1 MIRWEVLVTSIVAVI
16 YIFLALWYLKTRN
29 KGSKKMQEVSNII
42 KRGSKIFL
50 IREHK
55 FMGVV
60 ILIIATIIFIF
71 DRTLGTFFIV
81 GAVLSS
87 FSSIVGMS
95 IATSANVKVTASKN
109 IQSGMRIA
117 FMSGLIIST
126 ITTIIGLVGIY
137 AMYSMTDNV
146 QVLYGFG
153 FGAALVAL
161 FLRVGGGIYTK
172 SADVSA
178 DLVGKIET
186 NLPEDD
192 ARNPAVI
199 ADLVGDNVGDVAGMS
214 TDLFES
220 YVDCI
225 IAAMVIAIAISRDA
239 FVPLQLASM
248 GIVASIASLIV
259 VRGKKVYLALLNTLI
274 VSSLFVAIGT
284 FFLLREYFTI
294 VVLGLLAGVIIG
306 ISILY
311 YTSSER
317 GPTRKISQA
326 TNQGPALTVLRGL
339 SNGMISTAVPV
350 VTVAIAMIFSFRL
363 DGIFG
368 IAIASVSMLSVIGVT
383 LASTAFGSISDN
395 AAGISEMCKMK
406 DTRKVTE
413 SLDEAGNTANAIGK
427 GVTIG
432 SAAFTTL
439 VLLYSFI
446 QITGAKSIDLLIT
459 QNLAILLIGCTL
471 PFMFSS
477 IIINSVSSAAEKI
490 VEEVRRQFKGGDILK
505 GKKKPNY
512 DRVIDIATKY
522 SVRKMFLPSFIAVI
536 STVIIGLVFGV
547 QSLASFIIGVTSSS
561 LLLSIFMAN
570 AGASMD
576 NAKKYIEE
584 GNYGGKGSEAH
595 KASVVGDTVGDPL
608 KDAAGPSL
616 DILIKLVA
624 IVSLL
629 MAITIG

>member
-1 MIRWEVLVTSIVAVI
+1 MMWEVLVASLVAIV
-16 YIFLALWYLKTRN
+16 YIVFALRYLKTRS
-29 KGSKKMQEVSNII
+29 KGSKEMQEVSRII
-42 KRGSKIFL
+42 KQGSKTFL
-50 IREHK
+50 KREIK
-55 FMGVV
+55 FLSIV
-60 ILIIATIIFIF
+60 IIILAALIFIF
-71 DRTLGTFFIV
+71 DKVLATFFV
-81 GAVLSS
+81 LGAVLSTV
-87 FSSIVGMS
+87 SSIIGMS
-95 IATSANVKVTASKN
+95 IATSSNVKVAASKN

-117 FMSGLIIST
+117 FMSGLVLST
-126 ITTIIGLVGIY
+126 LTTLIGLLGIY
-137 AMYSMTDNV
+137 SMYSIFNNV
-146 QVLYGFG
+146 QALYGFG

-172 SADVSA
+172 SADISA

-186 NLPEDD
+186 GLPEDD

-225 IAAMVIAIAISRDA
+225 IASMVIAIAISRDVL
-239 FVPLQLASM
+239 VPLQLASI
-248 GIVASIASLIV
+248 GIVASIISLVV

-274 VSSLFVAIGT
+274 VSSIVVALAT
-284 FFLLREYFTI
+284 FIFLREYFYV
-294 VVLGLLAGVIIG
+294 VVLGLVAGVIIG
-306 ISILY
+306 ISVLY

-339 SNGMISTAVPV
+339 SNGMISTLIPV
-350 VTVAIAMIFSFRL
+350 LTVAISMILSAKL
-363 DGIFG
+363 DGIYG
-368 IAIASVSMLSVIGVT
+368 IAIASVSMLSIIGVT

-395 AAGISEMCKMK
+395 AAGIGEICKLK
-406 DTRKVTE
+406 NARKVAE

-439 VLLYSFI
+439 VLLASFI
-446 QITGAKSIDLLIT
+446 QIIGAKSIDLLIT
-459 QNLAILLIGCTL
+459 ENLAILFMGSAL
-471 PFMFSS
+471 PFMFSAM
-477 IIINSVSSAAEKI
+477 IINSVSSAAEKI
-490 VEEVRRQFKGGDILK
+490 VEEVRRQFKGGEILK

-522 SVRKMFLPSFIAVI
+522 SVRKMFLPSFVAII
-536 STVIIGLVFGV
+536 STILIGLIFGV
-547 QSLASFIIGVTSSS
+547 ESLASFIIGVTSTS

-576 NAKKYIEE
+576 NAKKFIEE

-595 KASVVGDTVGDPL
+595 KSSIVGDTVGDPL

-629 MAITIG
+629 MALTLG